1 MPQGSLFVLAP
12 FPLAVVLLAACSLPA
27 DPDVVVEPIQ
37 VDSVDVRVMESS
49 PPQASAH
56 VRGVLGDGCS
66 SFHSQEQQRSGNTI
80 TVTILRERPR
90 DAVCTQIAKLYDADI
105 PLEGTFPPGE
115 YVLRV
120 NGVEKV
126 FTTE

>member
-1 MPQGSLFVLAP
+1 MPRGSLFLRTPTLAA
-12 FPLAVVLLAACSLPA
+12 LLLAACALPS

-49 PPQASAH
+49 PPQATAH
-56 VRGVLGDGCS
+56 VRGVLGDGCA
-66 SFHSQEQQRSGNTI
+66 SFHSLEQQRSGSTV

-90 DAVCTQIAKLYDADI
+90 DAICTQIAKLYEEDI
-105 PLEGTFPPGE
+105 RLDGSFPPGE
-115 YVLRV
+115 YAVRV
-120 NGVEKV
+120 NGVEQP

>member
-1 MPQGSLFVLAP
+1 MASRLLFLPTPALVAL
-12 FPLAVVLLAACSLPA
+12 LLAACALPS

-49 PPQASAH
+49 PPHATAH
-56 VRGVLGDGCS
+56 VRGVLGDGCA
-66 SFHSQEQQRSGNTI
+66 SFHSLEQQRSGSTV

-90 DAVCTQIAKLYDADI
+90 DAICTQVAKLYEADV
-105 PLEGTFPPGE
+105 PLQGSFPPGA
-115 YVLRV
+115 YVVRV
-120 NGVEKV
+120 NGVEQP

>member
-1 MPQGSLFVLAP
+1 MPRGSLFVLAP
-12 FPLAVVLLAACSLPA
+12 APLAALLLAACALPA
-27 DPDVVVEPIQ
+27 DPDVVVEPIH

-56 VRGVLGDGCS
+56 VRGVLGDGCA
-66 SFHSQEQQRSGNTI
+66 SFHSLEQQRSGNTV

-90 DAVCTQIAKLYDADI
+90 DAVCTQIAKLYEDDI
-105 PLEGTFPPGE
+105 PLQGTFLPGD
-115 YVLRV
+115 YLVRV
-120 NGVEKV
+120 NGVEKA

>member
-1 MPQGSLFVLAP
+1 MSRSSSFGRRSLLVA
-12 FPLAVVLLAACSLPA
+12 ALLAACALPA

-49 PPQASAH
+49 PPQAAAR
-56 VRGVLGDGCS
+56 VQGVLGDGCAS
-66 SFHSQEQQRSGNTI
+66 LHSQEQQRSGNTV
-80 TVTILRERPR
+80 TLTILRERPR
-90 DAVCTQIAKLYDADI
+90 DAICTQIEKLYDENIA
-105 PLEGTFPPGE
+105 LQGALPPGE

-120 NGVEKV
+120 NGVEKA